1 MPAQTRATEKIFK
14 HFKHLHEHLQP
25 DEVPLFTMPAI
36 WDGVRNARTST
47 ACDIIVTNQRIFGY
61 IHTTFPRERFFLD
74 ALPLASIQAVTLR
87 EKSFE
92 PIFRELMVSSGA
104 RKIYIRAPRQ
114 KIESLQAALR
124 QALGEEKTG
133 TGSTSTVIDTAHE
146 NREQTTV
153 PAFGTQDMRGTF
165 ERSLL
170 SILVLFVGGLL
181 LEVLGVVVWLIT
193 QSAQTGLP
201 LCGAGLVAV
210 VTSIL
215 LMRQRR

>member
-1 MPAQTRATEKIFK
+1 MPTQSTATEKIFR
-14 HFKHLHEHLQP
+14 HFKHLREHLQ
-25 DEVPLFTMPAI
+25 EGEMPLFMVPAI
-36 WDGVRNARTST
+36 WDGGQEAHGM
-47 ACDIIVTNQRIFGY
+47 ACDVIVTNQRIFGY
-61 IHTTFPRERFFLD
+61 IYTTFPRERLFLD
-74 ALPLASIQAVTLR
+74 ALPLDSIRAITLR

-92 PIFRELMVSSGA
+92 PIFRELLVSNGR

-124 QALGEEKTG
+124 QAIGQESAEAQPSPATIDAAPEKTAQ
-133 TGSTSTVIDTAHE
+133 I
-146 NREQTTV
+146 
-153 PAFGTQDMRGTF
+153 PAPVYGTQDMRGTF

-181 LEVLGVVVWLIT
+181 LEILGVVLWILT

-215 LMRQRR
+215 LMRQKRR

>member
-1 MPAQTRATEKIFK
+1 MPAQAIATEKIFK
-14 HFKHLHEHLQP
+14 RFKHLREHLQP

-36 WDGVRNARTST
+36 WDGVRAARTAT
-47 ACDIIVTNQRIFGY
+47 ACDVIVTNKRIFGY
-61 IHTTFPRERFFLD
+61 IYTTFPRERLFLD
-74 ALPLASIQAVTLR
+74 ALPLASIQAITLR
-87 EKSFE
+87 EKAFE
-92 PIFRELMVSSGA
+92 PVFRELLVSSGE

-114 KIESLQAALR
+114 KIEDLRAALR
-124 QALGEEKTG
+124 QALGRENIETRPAPASG
-133 TGSTSTVIDTAHE
+133 DTEQESSTQSALPI
-146 NREQTTV
+146 
-153 PAFGTQDMRGTF
+153 FGTQDMQGTF

-181 LEVLGVVVWLIT
+181 LEILGVVIWFAT

-210 VTSIL
+210 ITSIL

>member
-1 MPAQTRATEKIFK
+1 MPAQTLATEKIFK
-14 HFKHLHEHLQP
+14 RFKHLREHLQP
-25 DEVPLFTMPAI
+25 DEVPLFAMPAI

-47 ACDIIVTNQRIFGY
+47 ACDVIVTNRRIFGY
-61 IHTTFPRERFFLD
+61 IYTTFPRERFFLD

-92 PIFRELMVSSGA
+92 PVFRELLLSSRE

-114 KIESLQAALR
+114 KIESLRAALR
-124 QALGEEKTG
+124 QALGEENTG
-133 TGSTSTVIDTAHE
+133 RPAASTTIDTARE
-146 NREQTTV
+146 NRAQTTA

-181 LEVLGVVVWLIT
+181 LEILGAVVWIIT

>member
-1 MPAQTRATEKIFK
+1 MTKTATEQIFRR
-14 HFKHLHEHLQP
+14 FKHLHQHLQP
-25 DEVPLFTMPAI
+25 DEVPLFTTPAI

-61 IHTTFPRERFFLD
+61 IYATFPRERFFLD

-92 PIFRELMVSSGA
+92 PVFRELLVSSRE

-114 KIESLQAALR
+114 KIESLRAALR
-124 QALGEEKTG
+124 VALGEEKTG
-133 TGSTSTVIDTAHE
+133 TQPAPTTIDTARE
-146 NREQTTV
+146 NRAQKMA

-181 LEVLGVVVWLIT
+181 LEILGVVVWSIT

-215 LMRQRR
+215 LLRQRR

>member
-1 MPAQTRATEKIFK
+1 MPAQTVATEKIFK
-14 HFKHLHEHLQP
+14 HFKHLREHLQP
-25 DEVPLFTMPAI
+25 DEVPLFTTPAI
-36 WDGVRNARTST
+36 WDGVRSARTST
-47 ACDIIVTNQRIFGY
+47 ACDVIVTNQRIFGY
-61 IHTTFPRERFFLD
+61 IYTTFPRERFFLD

-92 PIFRELMVSSGA
+92 PVFRELLVSSSE

-114 KIESLQAALR
+114 KIESLRAALR
-124 QALGEEKTG
+124 QALGEENTG
-133 TGSTSTVIDTAHE
+133 RPATSTTIDRARE
-146 NREQTTV
+146 NRAQTTA

-181 LEVLGVVVWLIT
+181 LEILGVVVWIIT

-210 VTSIL
+210 ITSIL